1 MSYQFKRGFRIGK
14 INIVLYKIGQVK
26 CHISIVMKYEKTVH
40 VDHYTAI
47 YHPPMTPLV
56 VLVPAVAADRIDF
69 NDNMMH
75 GGICW

>member
-1 MSYQFKRGFRIGK
+1 
-14 INIVLYKIGQVK
+14 
-26 CHISIVMKYEKTVH
+26 MKYEKTVH
-40 VDHYTAI
+40 VDRYTAI

-69 NDNMMH
+69 DDNMMH